1 MSGSAFNLDAFDV
14 SADVSELESEPPPET
29 EPESPPEY
37 EQVSESEPPSETE
50 PDQVSESEPVPAPE
64 PALAQA
70 SLESVSKQEP
80 EFVETADAVALKKLI
95 SRGLVTA
102 DIEHSHLSPEALSY
116 MADVGDLDPAV
127 RILLEQTLGR
137 HLGQAYKRANKE
149 AEVKIREAEARMKI
163 EIREQVEQQK
173 EKIHQ
178 QALAEALLTVRAEVA
193 SEYSEPLEDVPR
205 EFAKLRRVFS

>member
-29 EPESPPEY
+29 EPEPPPEY
-37 EQVSESEPPSETE
+37 EQAPESEPPPES
-50 PDQVSESEPVPAPE
+50 DQALESEH
-64 PALAQA
+64 AQA
-70 SLESVSKQEP
+70 PPESVSEQEP
-80 EFVETADAVALKKLI
+80 ELVETADAVALKKLI
-95 SRGLVTA
+95 SRGVATA

-178 QALAEALLTVRAEVA
+178 QALAEALLAVRAEVA